1 MSADLNFSSTIPAE
15 KILRTQQQ
23 NNQNGSSADASSIAD
38 VSEVQSEAS
47 DSINSSCPFDGAA
60 ITVDESGNTELLQRW
75 RNYVQEA
82 RTGGQIMFALQVS
95 FE

>member
-1 MSADLNFSSTIPAE
+1 MANLNFSSTIPAE

-23 NNQNGSSADASSIAD
+23 NNQNGGNADTSSIVD
-38 VSEVQSEAS
+38 VSQVQSEAS

-75 RNYVQEA
+75 RDYVQEA

-95 FE
+95 PE